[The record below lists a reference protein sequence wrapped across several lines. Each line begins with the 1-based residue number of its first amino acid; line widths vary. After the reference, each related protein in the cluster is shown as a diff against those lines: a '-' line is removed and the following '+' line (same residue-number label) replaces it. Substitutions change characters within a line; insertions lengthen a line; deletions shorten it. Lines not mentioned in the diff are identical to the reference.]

1 MKIFGINFNATPSE
15 KKPITVAICDFKK
28 SQGLTVSK
36 VESLYSL
43 KEFDAFLKKKGPW
56 FAGVDFP
63 LGQPNLFLKKMNLPE
78 KWNSYIKDIN
88 QWKLEGFE
96 KKVKQYKDKI
106 SVGSKEPLRLTDTM
120 AGAES
125 PLKLSHQQL
134 ARQFYEGTSC
144 LLKSK
149 VSIIPCNQRNDNRV
163 VMETFPDL
171 VAQRFAVHSLG
182 TKSKHVDAENLH
194 KEIIKGL
201 ETPEFEQDFKFK
213 VFLDDA
219 LKLKCIEES
228 NGAILNAILIST
240 QVAWSYSVGKP
251 NFGMP
256 DIQHPSIQTEGW
268 IVDPSLINGLAK
280 PKNRFGS
287 ELAEFIQK
295 GGLDSKRSFNLMGHI
310 QRLSNIGRALSGERD
325 LSALLETIVNEARN
339 LTLADGGTLYILED
353 KHLHFK
359 IVQNESLNIFMGGMT
374 GVDITFPPL
383 EIKESNVSAYVAIKN
398 ISVNIPDVY
407 NYKPF
412 DFTGPK
418 KFDAST
424 GYRTKS
430 MLVVPLTN
438 HEDEVIGVLQLLNA
452 RDINDKKKVIPFS
465 PDYESLVESLASQ
478 AAVAVSN
485 NSLINELKTVH
496 QTLIGARDRAED
508 ASRAKSNFLANMSH
522 ELRTPMNA
530 IIGYSEMLLEDAE
543 EEGLDDF
550 QSDLDKI
557 RSSGKH
563 LLGLINE
570 ILDLSKIEAG
580 KMEIFLE
587 SFDINKLI
595 GEVEATIH
603 PLAEKKSNKL
613 VINCP
618 SDAGLMEADET
629 RVRQMLHNLLSNACK
644 FTENGTVTLKVTR
657 STHEGVDW
665 ITFDIIDT
673 GMGIP
678 QDSLKNL
685 FLEFS
690 QVDNSSTRK
699 FGGTGLGLAISRRF
713 CLMMGGD
720 ITVESVDGEGS
731 TFTIAMPL
739 KVVPKATL
747 RRRASDRS

>member
-1 MKIFGINFNATPSE
+1 M
-15 KKPITVAICDFKK
+15 
-28 SQGLTVSK
+28 
-36 VESLYSL
+36 
-43 KEFDAFLKKKGPW
+43 
-56 FAGVDFP
+56 
-63 LGQPNLFLKKMNLPE
+63 
-78 KWNSYIKDIN
+78 
-88 QWKLEGFE
+88 
-96 KKVKQYKDKI
+96 
-106 SVGSKEPLRLTDTM
+106 
-120 AGAES
+120 
-125 PLKLSHQQL
+125 
-134 ARQFYEGTSC
+134 
-144 LLKSK
+144 
-149 VSIIPCNQRNDNRV
+149 
-163 VMETFPDL
+163 
-171 VAQRFAVHSLG
+171 
-182 TKSKHVDAENLH
+182 
-194 KEIIKGL
+194 
-201 ETPEFEQDFKFK
+201 
-213 VFLDDA
+213 
-219 LKLKCIEES
+219 KLKCVEES
-228 NGAILNAILIST
+228 DSAILNAILIST
-240 QVAWSYSVGKP
+240 QVAWAYSVGKP
-251 NFGMP
+251 HYGMP
-256 DIQHPSIQTEGW
+256 DIQHPNIQTEGW
-268 IVDPSLINGLAK
+268 IIDPSLVNVSAK

-295 GGLDSKRSFNLMGHI
+295 GGLDSKRSFNRMANI
-310 QRLSNIGRALSGERD
+310 ERVSNIGRALSAERN
-325 LSALLETIVNEARN
+325 LNALLETIVNEARD
-339 LTLADGGTLYILED
+339 LTLADGGTLYILKD
-353 KHLHFK
+353 DLLHFK
-359 IVQNESLNIFMGGMT
+359 IVQNDSLSINMGGVT
-374 GVDITFPPL
+374 GADITFPPV

-418 KFDAST
+418 KFDAKT

-438 HEDEVIGVLQLLNA
+438 HEDVVIGVLQLLNA
-452 RDINDKKKVIPFS
+452 RDVNDKKKVNPFS

-485 NSLINELKTVH
+485 ASLINELKTAQ

-543 EEGLDDF
+543 EEGLDEF

-587 SFDINKLI
+587 SFDINELI
-595 GEVEATIH
+595 KEVEATIH
-603 PLAEKKSNKL
+603 PLAENKSNKL
-613 VINCP
+613 IIDCP
-618 SDAGLMEADET
+618 DNAGFMEADET

-644 FTENGTVTLKVTR
+644 FTEKGTVTLRVTR
-657 STHEGVDW
+657 TTQEGEDW
-665 ITFDIIDT
+665 IIFDIIDT

-678 QDSLKNL
+678 KDYLKNI

-720 ITVESVDGEGS
+720 ITVKSVEGAGS
-731 TFTIAMPL
+731 TFSIEMPV
-739 KVVPKATL
+739 KVTPKATL
-747 RRRASDRS
+747 RRRASDR

>member
-1 MKIFGINFNATPSE
+1 MKIFGINFNHSPSQ
-15 KKPITVAICDFKK
+15 KKPITIAICDFKK
-28 SQGLTVSK
+28 SHGLSVSK
-36 VESLYSL
+36 VESLCSL
-43 KEFDAFLKKKGPW
+43 KEFDAFLKQKGPW
-56 FAGVDFP
+56 FAGVNFP
-63 LGQPNLFLKKMNLPE
+63 LGQPNLFLKKMNLPDN
-78 KWNSYIKDIN
+78 WNGYIKDIN
-88 QWKLEGFE
+88 RWKLDGFE
-96 KKVKQYKDKI
+96 NKIKQFKTKLPA
-106 SVGSKEPLRLTDTM
+106 GSKEPLRLTDTM

-125 PLKLSHQQL
+125 PLKLSQKQL
-134 ARQFYEGTSC
+134 ARQFYEGTNC
-144 LLKSK
+144 LLKSG
-149 VSIIPCNQRNDNRV
+149 VSIIPCHQKKDTRIV
-163 VMETFPDL
+163 LETFPDL
-171 VAQRFAVHSLG
+171 VVQRFAVHDLG
-182 TKSKHVDAENLH
+182 ARAKNADAENLH
-194 KEIIKGL
+194 KEILKGL
-201 ETPEFEQDFKFK
+201 ETPEFERDFKFK
-213 VFLDDA
+213 LFMDDT
-219 LKLKCIEES
+219 LKLKCVEQS
-228 NGAILNAILIST
+228 NGAILTAILISA
-240 QVAWSYSVGKP
+240 QVAWAYSVGKP
-251 NFGMP
+251 NYGMP
-256 DIQHPSIQTEGW
+256 DIQHPNIQTEGW
-268 IVDPSLINGLAK
+268 IIDPSLVNGLAK

-295 GGLDSKRSFNLMGHI
+295 GGLDTKRSFNLMGHI
-310 QRLSNIGRALSGERD
+310 QRLSNIGRALSGERN
-325 LSALLETIVNEARN
+325 LNALLETIVNEARS
-339 LTLADGGTLYILED
+339 LTLADGGTLYILTD
-353 KHLHFK
+353 DQLHFK
-359 IVQNESLNIFMGGMT
+359 IVQNESLNINMGGVT

-418 KFDAST
+418 KFDAHT

-438 HEDEVIGVLQLLNA
+438 HEDVVIGVLQLLNA
-452 RDINDKKKVIPFS
+452 RDVNDKKKVIAFS

-485 NSLINELKTVH
+485 TSLINELKTAH

-543 EEGLDDF
+543 EEGLDEF

-595 GEVEATIH
+595 KEVEATIH

-613 VINCP
+613 VIDCP
-618 SDAGLMEADET
+618 ANAGTIDADET

-657 STHEGVDW
+657 STLGGIDW
-665 ITFDIIDT
+665 ITYDIIDT

-678 QDSLKNL
+678 KDSLKNL

-720 ITVESVDGEGS
+720 ITVRVNLYHTNTREGCIQS
-731 TFTIAMPL
+731 YPS
-739 KVVPKATL
+739 AT
-747 RRRASDRS
+747 AK